1 MSRAKASAADS
12 RNPAPQTVNDVIDQM
27 RADFIIEFAARAESL
42 WRSVAD
48 AAFRGELLTMRVHC
62 RQISSIS
69 REVFRTVRELS
80 AGAGEGG
87 AQ

>member
-1 MSRAKASAADS
+1 MNRAKASAAPS

-42 WRSVAD
+42 WRSVAEAD
-48 AAFRGELLTMRVHC
+48 FRGDLLTMQVHC

-69 REVFRTVRELS
+69 REVFRTIRELGE
-80 AGAGEGG
+80 GAGEGG